1 MVQLTLTGQVAK
13 GTWPIHQTSPGKNAI
28 FPSTYLLHLL
38 HATFGRK
45 GFALLSRLAQSHIAL
60 YEVRVPQTGGLP
72 PASFRFHVAVD
83 TLALG

>member
-1 MVQLTLTGQVAK
+1 MPITGQVTK
-13 GTWPIHQTSPGKNAI
+13 GTWRFNQTSPGKNAI

-45 GFALLSRLAQSHIAL
+45 GFALFSRLTQSHIAL